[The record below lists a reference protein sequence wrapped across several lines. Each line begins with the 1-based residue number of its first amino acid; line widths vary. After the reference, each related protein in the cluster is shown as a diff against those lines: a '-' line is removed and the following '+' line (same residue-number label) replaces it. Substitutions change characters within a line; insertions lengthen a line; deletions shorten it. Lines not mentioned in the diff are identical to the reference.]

1 MSHLLVLKAAKCL
14 LNSLFGHMN
23 LLKRL
28 SVLNWEFHFTLVSGI
43 DSIRPYVQALFSNCN
58 LRIYTISVN
67 LTIEILH
74 ASSHFSVKSLNVMS
88 RISLHVKP
96 VICLIKG

>member
-1 MSHLLVLKAAKCL
+1 MSAQQSLWSHEPVKAIECPQL
-14 LNSLFGHMN
+14 GISLH
-23 LLKRL
+23 
-28 SVLNWEFHFTLVSGI
+28 T
-43 DSIRPYVQALFSNCN
+43 SIRPYVQALFSNCN

-74 ASSHFSVKSLNVMS
+74 ASSLFSVKCLNVMS